1 MAYNDNI
8 ALKLDYT
15 EPTKNGN
22 IAEQLDEDQLHAV
35 GSYLLGMVNADIESR
50 SDWIAQNTEGLKLA
64 AQIMESKNFPWSNSS
79 NVKFPLITTA
89 AMQFNSRA
97 MPAFINSGQPVKA
110 APQGNDPDGSK
121 TLRAQRVAAHM
132 SYQCMEEDDVWV
144 DDLDRLLL
152 TLPIS
157 GQAHRKRY
165 YSVGLGRPAS
175 RFIVPQ
181 DMIISFDAKSPE
193 NARRAEVLTMSSNE
207 VKELENRKGILPV
220 LQQAQRIATDSDED
234 KKTLSNTHDNGV
246 EEDVPYT
253 FYEIHWNL
261 DLDGDGYREPYIA
274 LIHAADGQLVSL
286 TARWIKE
293 GVEVD
298 EKNQVIRITP
308 TNFYTDYFFIPN
320 PMSNTHGLGFGH
332 LLGPINGSV
341 NTLINQLI
349 DAGTLATLQG
359 GFVGRG
365 VKMKGGEM
373 ALTPG
378 QWKSVNAT
386 GSALRDN
393 IFPLPIKDPSS
404 TLFQLLG
411 MLIQAGKE
419 ISSVTEMMQGQNPG
433 QNTAA
438 TTAQAMVEQGM
449 QVFTGIFARIHRA
462 LGKEHKQLFL
472 LNKNYHD
479 VEGMEIVLD
488 SGMDTKMLAEDY
500 NTDDLNIKVASD
512 PNMITDVQLQMKEQ
526 GLGELVQM
534 GQVNPQFVAKTRL
547 KRLGY
552 TPQEIQEAMTMP
564 EPQPDPKVLDL
575 QLKTEMFQHQ
585 RGMDM
590 MKMEQD
596 AEFRGAE
603 AAKDIAEVEY
613 KMAQIKDLDANSQ
626 LTALKTLLES
636 QLAEKKAAVDNLKT
650 ATEAALADAGVDK
663 IEAEIGKLN
672 KETSVMRVEKKSE
685 STAGGKS

>member
-1 MAYNDNI
+1 MAYNDNV
-8 ALKLDYT
+8 ALKLNY
-15 EPTKNGN
+15 EQPSENGN
-22 IAEQLDEDQLHAV
+22 IAEKLDDDSRSAI
-35 GSYLLGMVNADIESR
+35 GSYLLMMVNADIESR
-50 SDWIAQNTEGLKLA
+50 SDWIDQNTEGLKLA
-64 AQIMESKNFPWSNSS
+64 AQIMESKNFPWRNSS

-97 MPAFINSGQPVKA
+97 LPAFINSGQPVKA
-110 APQGNDPDGSK
+110 APQGSDPDGTK

-132 SYQCMEEDDVWV
+132 SYQCMEEDEDWV

-181 DMIISFDAKSPE
+181 DMIISFDAKSSE
-193 NARRAEVLTMSSNE
+193 NARRTEVLTMSTNE
-207 VKELENRKGILPV
+207 VKELEMRGRILEV
-220 LQQAQRIATDSDED
+220 NQSAQRIETDSDAD
-234 KKTLSNTHDNGV
+234 KKTLANVQENGI
-246 EEDVPYT
+246 EEDVPFT
-253 FYEIHWNL
+253 FYEVHWNL

-274 LIHAADGQLVSL
+274 LIHAVDGQLVSL
-286 TARWIKE
+286 SPRWVSE
-293 GVEVD
+293 GVETD
-298 EKNQVIRITP
+298 DKNQVLRIKP

-393 IFPLPIKDPSS
+393 IFPLPVKDPSS

-462 LGKEHKQLFL
+462 LGKEHKQLFM
-472 LNKNYHD
+472 LNKQYHD
-479 VEGMEIVLD
+479 VAHMEVILD
-488 SGMDTKMLAEDY
+488 SGEDAKMLQEDY

-552 TPQEIQEAMTMP
+552 TPQEMQEAMTMP
-564 EPQPDPKVLDL
+564 EPQPDPKILEL
-575 QLKTEMFQHQ
+575 QLKTEMFEHQ
-585 RGMDM
+585 KAMDQM
-590 MKMEQD
+590 GLQNDQEKVQ
-596 AEFRGAE
+596 AE
-603 AAKDIAEVEY
+603 AQKDLAEMQY
-613 KMAQIKDLDANSQ
+613 KMAQIATMEGTAKLAEMQ
-626 LTALKTLLES
+626 LMMDGQLRERKENVENMKTALES
-636 QLAEKKAAVDNLKT
+636 NKLGK
-650 ATEAALADAGVDK
+650 EAA
-663 IEAEIGKLN
+663 KLE
-672 KETSVMRVEKKSE
+672 KETSLMKAKEAPS
-685 STAGGKS
+685 A